1 MNDAES
7 FAIYVTSRI
16 KAKRSNFLAK
26 EQFEEMLSQ
35 PDAEGV
41 VKVLLASTYEQEMAE
56 SLTRFQGADAV
67 EDAVNRAT
75 DNMFAQVQELV
86 GGDPEFSHLTRV
98 FLSRWDLAAVKSL
111 LRLRHRGGI
120 VEGESSALVTG
131 PTLNTAVAS
140 RFASLESMESLCSAL
155 MAWNPELCG
164 RLRSVFAQYNSD
176 GSLAGFEEA
185 LDHAYFEDYAAQLG
199 PDGNA
204 GLLRELLQMEIDR
217 INIRTLLSNM
227 NGEAVPVVQLEG
239 RFLNGG
245 YCTPSSMMQIA
256 ASNSIE
262 DAISHFEKTRYRHVH
277 RGLYQYFQAGRFILL
292 DRLFE
297 DMFVDMLRRRM
308 RMQVFSMAVLMHYVW
323 VRCIEAVNLRVIAR
337 GLAMRLPQGRIRE
350 ELIYV

>member
-1 MNDAES
+1 
-7 FAIYVTSRI
+7 
-16 KAKRSNFLAK
+16 
-26 EQFEEMLSQ
+26 
-35 PDAEGV
+35 
-41 VKVLLASTYEQEMAE
+41 
-56 SLTRFQGADAV
+56 
-67 EDAVNRAT
+67 
-75 DNMFAQVQELV
+75 
-86 GGDPEFSHLTRV
+86 
-98 FLSRWDLAAVKSL
+98 
-111 LRLRHRGGI
+111 
-120 VEGESSALVTG
+120 
-131 PTLNTAVAS
+131 
-140 RFASLESMESLCSAL
+140 
-155 MAWNPELCG
+155 
-164 RLRSVFAQYNSD
+164 
-176 GSLAGFEEA
+176 
-185 LDHAYFEDYAAQLG
+185 
-199 PDGNA
+199 
-204 GLLRELLQMEIDR
+204 
-217 INIRTLLSNM
+217 M